1 MAVNLQTQ
9 AAAGSTSQTYLAQGN
24 SAMRS
29 GDYSQALVF
38 FEQALKQSPALKTV
52 IEFNIKL
59 VQSRLS
65 SVQHVNSVNKP
76 EITSVSAEQLYGI
89 NSDNCTVDIVVPV
102 YNAFEDVQR
111 CLEAIER
118 NTDGYKVNVYI
129 VNDGSEAPTTAWL
142 RAFCKNKPMFVLTE
156 NEKNKGYTPTVNVG
170 LRQCKGDY
178 IVTLNSDTIVT
189 KGWLNGLVRC
199 VKSNPDFGVA
209 GPLSNAASWQN
220 VPTLLD
226 ENNQFA
232 VNELPPSWRADDMA
246 QLVRSA
252 SKRHYPQ
259 VPFVNGFCFM
269 ITRAAFDKVGLL
281 DEATFPTGYG
291 EENDYC
297 IRVAQAGFKLA
308 ICDDTY
314 VFHAKSKSFGH
325 EKRKQLSK
333 VGSDAL
339 KAKHGK
345 DKVNELA
352 GQIRDMAIFNDIRLQ
367 VQQALIK
374 AANKPVKDALL
385 NRILFLLPVSGG
397 GGGVHSIVQETMGMR
412 RIGVRAKIA
421 VPKKHRPKFIKKYE
435 DIDVVEDLFVGFE
448 PHELG
453 ELSKKFDVIVG
464 TIYTSMKLVKEVVD
478 ANPGIQPAYYVQDYE
493 PLFSE
498 PGTPEWQE
506 ARDSY
511 TLVPNAILFAKT
523 DWICQKV
530 YEEHGVH
537 VRKVS
542 PSIDHDVYKPD
553 PLAKKRAGLED
564 KIVLSAMIRPKT
576 PRRGAERTMRL
587 LKRVYDH
594 FGDKVHIELFGCAE
608 DDPLF
613 QQLER
618 GFNYNNNGELTRLG
632 VAAVLQKSDCFIDL
646 SDYQAFGRTG
656 LEAMACG
663 AFSILT
669 KFGGIYEYAVDN
681 SNAVIVNVFSN
692 EECFNKTIKSIT
704 DARSVIE
711 FKCRAFQVASLFSVH
726 QAAVSECII
735 FNR

>member
-1 MAVNLQTQ
+1 MKDNTRTQ
-9 AAAGSTSQTYLAQGN
+9 PASNTEDKTYLAQGN
-24 SAMRS
+24 SALKS
-29 GDYSQALVF
+29 GDYQQAINLFQKV
-38 FEQALKQSPALKTV
+38 LKQSPELHK
-52 IEFNIKL
+52 IINFNVKLAQSKLLPPQKNNSTNQPKL
-59 VQSRLS
+59 VLPAS
-65 SVQHVNSVNKP
+65 NSPAN
-76 EITSVSAEQLYGI
+76 LYGI
-89 NSDNCTVDIVVPV
+89 NSEKYTIDIVIPV
-102 YNAFEDVQR
+102 YNALDDVQR

-118 NTDGYKVNVYI
+118 NTDGFNVNVYI
-129 VNDGSEAPTTAWL
+129 VNDGSETPTTEWL
-142 RAFCKNKPMFVLTE
+142 RAYCKNKPMFVLTE
-156 NEKNKGYTPTVNVG
+156 NEHNRGYTPTVNVG

-189 KGWLNGLVRC
+189 KGWLSGLVRC
-199 VKSNPDFGVA
+199 FKSSTELGVV

-220 VPTLLD
+220 VPNLLD

-232 VNELPPSWRADDMA
+232 VNELPNGWTADDMA
-246 QLVRSA
+246 LLVRNA
-252 SKRHYPQ
+252 SNHHYPQ

-269 ITRAAFDKVGLL
+269 ISKAAFEKVGLL
-281 DEATFPTGYG
+281 DEDTFPTGYG

-297 IRVAQAGFKLA
+297 IRVAEAGFKLA

-325 EKRKQLSK
+325 EKRKKLSK
-333 VGSDAL
+333 IGSDAL

-345 DKVNELA
+345 EKVNKLA
-352 GQIRDMAIFNDIRLQ
+352 GKIRDMDIFNDIRGQ
-367 VQQALIK
+367 VQQSLTK
-374 AANKPVKDALL
+374 SFSKSVKDPLL

-435 DIDVVEDLFVGFE
+435 DIDVVEDLFLGFE
-448 PHELG
+448 HHELG

-464 TIYTSMKLVKEVVD
+464 TIYTSMKLVKEVVS

-564 KIVLSAMIRPKT
+564 KIVISAMIRPKT

-587 LKRVYDH
+587 LKNLHDR
-594 FGDKVHIELFGCAE
+594 FGEKVHIEIFGCAE
-608 DDPLF
+608 EDPLF
-613 QQLER
+613 QKLER
-618 GFNYNNNGELTRLG
+618 QFKYKNNGELTRPG
-632 VAAVLQKSDCFIDL
+632 VASVLQKSDCFIDL

-663 AFSILT
+663 TFTIST
-669 KFGGIYEYAVDN
+669 KYGGILEYMFNNKNGFLVNPFGNIEAAHFDSLLSAENIKHLKRN
-681 SNAVIVNVFSN
+681 SLITASN
-692 EECFNKTIKSIT
+692 YSIHK
-704 DARSVIE
+704 AALSE
-711 FKCRAFQVASLFSVH
+711 LFSL
-726 QAAVSECII
+726 S
-735 FNR
+735 